1 MFNSLLLDSNDSV
14 IADRLSRLQ
23 DSLRG
28 LTLSTREEYQ
38 AAVYSMV
45 NTVLNLGDNMQT
57 LTQIRSKPAIVGD
70 LSQNLTLLNQDS
82 NDIAA
87 EILQDREQRRRPLQ
101 PCGCF
106 AERTAPADPPV
117 DLHLESAA
125 VPRAVH

>member
-1 MFNSLLLDSNDSV
+1 
-14 IADRLSRLQ
+14 
-23 DSLRG
+23 
-28 LTLSTREEYQ
+28 
-38 AAVYSMV
+38 VYSMV

-87 EILQDREQRRRPLQ
+87 EIPADREQRRRPLQ

-106 AERTAPADPPV
+106 PERTAPADPSV
-117 DLHLESAA
+117 DLHLEPAA
-125 VPRAVH
+125 VPGTVH